1 MSPSPR
7 QLIERAVDEIAG
19 TEFDRALARARRAPR
34 DGFLFFW
41 NRGLG
46 DVVLALEPLFAI
58 VREKVPGARITVV
71 TRGELEEAFRMTDA
85 DDVRVLPGL
94 VRDQRASP
102 AELTLPFGLRVDQFC
117 AVFADT
123 NPTRWLRGRR
133 HRYPARLRWRTEW
146 DARADALVA
155 PDRATLFVGAHVQSE
170 TQAIYRYVKDWPLE
184 SWRALF
190 DRVGA
195 HDGVRWLLFGNEALP
210 RIDHPAVTDLR
221 GRTGFVDMLSIVR
234 NRCRVLIGPDSGVV
248 NSAYYL
254 DAAFPL
260 DVISLWSDPRH
271 GILAQRRASPNPQLV
286 HRPLQGRGEDVRNI
300 HVDDVMRE
308 LRAAIAAARA
318 TTHAL
323 ES

>member
-1 MSPSPR
+1 LSPSPR
-7 QLIERAVDEIAG
+7 QFIERAVDEIAG
-19 TEFDRALARARRAPR
+19 TEFDRALTRGRRAPR

-71 TRGELEEAFRMTDA
+71 TRSELAEAFRMTGA
-85 DDVRVLPGL
+85 DDVRILPGL
-94 VRDQRASP
+94 VRDEHASP
-102 AELTLPFGLRVDQFC
+102 AELTEPFGWRVDQFR

-133 HRYPARLRWRTEW
+133 HLYPARLRWQPEW
-146 DARADALVA
+146 DARADAFVA
-155 PDRATLFVGAHVQSE
+155 PDSATLFIGAHLQSE
-170 TQAIYRYVKDWPLE
+170 TQPIYRYVKDWPLE

-195 HDGVRWLLFGNEALP
+195 HDGVRWLLFGNAALP
-210 RIDHPAVTDLR
+210 PFDHPVVTDLR
-221 GRTGFVDMLSIVR
+221 GRTGFVDMLSIIR
-234 NRCRVLIGPDSGVV
+234 NRCRVLIGPDSGVL
-248 NSAYYL
+248 NTAYYL
-254 DAAFPL
+254 DAPFAL

-271 GILAQRRASPNPQLV
+271 GILAQRRESPNPALV
-286 HRPLQGRGEDVRNI
+286 HRPLLGRDEDVRNI
-300 HVDDVMRE
+300 PVDDVERE

-318 TTHAL
+318 G
-323 ES
+323 